1 MTTSDPRKLLDR
13 LVFLINI
20 DYFSLYDGK
29 REQML
34 TDQGWSDL
42 IPLMP
47 EYDRIREQIEEV
59 NRRLSE
65 LGYKHKLTVHAVMED
80 EGK

>member
-1 MTTSDPRKLLDR
+1 MTIKDPHKRLDT
-13 LVFLINI
+13 LVTLMSI
-20 DYFSLYDGK
+20 DYFSLYDSK

-59 NRRLSE
+59 NRRLGE

-80 EGK
+80 DTQ

>member
-1 MTTSDPRKLLDR
+1 MKTNDPHKLLDR
-13 LVFLINI
+13 LVYLMDI

-34 TDQGWSDL
+34 TDQGWDDL

-47 EYDRIREQIEEV
+47 EYDRIREQIKEV
-59 NRRLSE
+59 NRRLGE
-65 LGYKHKLTVHAVMED
+65 LGYRHRLIVHGVMED
-80 EGK
+80 DK

>member
-1 MTTSDPRKLLDR
+1 MTTKDPHKLLDSIVT
-13 LVFLINI
+13 LMSL
-20 DYFSLYDGK
+20 DYFSLYDGN

-59 NRRLSE
+59 NRRLGE

>member
-1 MTTSDPRKLLDR
+1 MTTSNTHKRLDSI
-13 LVFLINI
+13 VTNMSI

-59 NRRLSE
+59 NRRLES

-80 EGK
+80 DKQ

>member
-1 MTTSDPRKLLDR
+1 MTTSDPHELLDE
-13 LVFLINI
+13 LVVLVGI
-20 DYFSLYDGK
+20 DYFSLHDGK

-34 TDQGWSDL
+34 TDQGWDDL

-59 NRRLSE
+59 NRRLGE
-65 LGYKHKLTVHAVMED
+65 LGYKHKLIVHAMMED
-80 EGK
+80 DK

>member
-1 MTTSDPRKLLDR
+1 MTIKDPHHLLDR
-13 LVFLINI
+13 LVCLMSI

-29 REQML
+29 REHML

-59 NRRLSE
+59 NRRLGE

-80 EGK
+80 DTQ